1 MAFFFSREKYS
12 VSLYLPIRCNS
23 VLFIFLSDFETLN
36 RLFADYVRLVVLLI
50 LFVQFILNTIPF

>member
-12 VSLYLPIRCNS
+12 ASLYLPIRCNS

>member
-1 MAFFFSREKYS
+1 MAFFFSREKHS
-12 VSLYLPIRCNS
+12 TSLYLLIRCNS

-36 RLFADYVRLVVLLI
+36 RLFADYARLVVLLI

>member
-1 MAFFFSREKYS
+1 MAFFFSREKYAT
-12 VSLYLPIRCNS
+12 SLYLPIRCNS

-50 LFVQFILNTIPF
+50 LFVQFIMNTIPF

>member
-1 MAFFFSREKYS
+1 MAFFFSREKYFT
-12 VSLYLPIRCNS
+12 SLYLPIRCNS

-36 RLFADYVRLVVLLI
+36 RLFANYVRLVVLLS

>member
-1 MAFFFSREKYS
+1 MAFFFSREKHS
-12 VSLYLPIRCNS
+12 TSLYLLIRFNS

-50 LFVQFILNTIPF
+50 LFVQPILNTIPF